1 MPTFITVKKW
11 IIEAAAEHG
20 VHMPTR
26 RAKSLAAAWLSMPD
40 PLEYLRIT
48 YSDPVGESVARSR
61 APCRPRLQG
70 RRMDGTDV
78 EPVARRGHPC
88 ALRP

>member
-1 MPTFITVKKW
+1 MPNFITVKKW

-20 VHMPTR
+20 VHMPVR

-48 YSDPVGESVARSR
+48 YSDPVGESVARR
-61 APCRPRLQG
+61 WAEFVHH
-70 RRMDGTDV
+70 MDV
-78 EPVARRGHPC
+78 EAVA
-88 ALRP
+88 A

>member
-11 IIEAAAEHG
+11 IIEAAAEFG
-20 VHMPTR
+20 APMSTR

-48 YSDPVGESVARSR
+48 YHDPVGESVARR
-61 APCRPRLQG
+61 WAAFAHH
-70 RRMDGTDV
+70 M
-78 EPVARRGHPC
+78 EAEAVA
-88 ALRP
+88 A